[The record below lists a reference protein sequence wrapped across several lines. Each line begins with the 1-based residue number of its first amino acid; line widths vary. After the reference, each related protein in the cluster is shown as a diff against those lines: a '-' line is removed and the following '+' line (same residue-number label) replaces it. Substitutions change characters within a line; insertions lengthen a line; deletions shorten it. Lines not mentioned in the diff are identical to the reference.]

1 MKKSTLEWFKAG
13 ELDLI
18 NVQESD
24 LMEINKLLGSYF
36 ANKAIKE
43 ADACWDEN
51 NLSNDVMD
59 NWLESHE

>member
-24 LMEINKLLGSYF
+24 LMEIKKLLGSYF

-43 ADACWDEN
+43 ADTCWDEN
-51 NLSNDVMD
+51 NLNNDVMD